1 MICSKTQIDSLSKT
15 VVLSMR
21 LRVGDAVD
29 DDAAAVLRLARGVAA
44 ASAAA
49 PA

>member
-15 VVLSMR
+15 VVLSMDCESATR
-21 LRVGDAVD
+21 AMTTLPPYCGCPACVP
-29 DDAAAVLRLARGVAA
+29 A